1 MEELDSSQRKFCD
14 APSGNNIRLLAPAG
28 CGKTQCLLFRCKQ
41 IVERSL
47 HSSRPRFLIVTFT
60 RAAAGE
66 LRYRV
71 NSDDRF
77 SAIRNL
83 VEISTLNAWG
93 LRRVKSV
100 AAVKPKLISS
110 KYEKYLTMSNQL
122 QHIWIKYKFIK
133 KAMMEERKKSVAPSI
148 LMDVIDAFKSLGFDH
163 VQHSNLR
170 RFSQH
175 LEELQELDLTWN
187 LEAQFEKLAKLGVL
201 DTKIVGNGAEVA
213 QSEAKKVYDAFFKFW
228 RESTKHLIDSDTITI
243 EDQKYYAYIDEY
255 QKGEKGKFLSG
266 AVRIHHVF
274 VDEFQDIN
282 PLDMALVKAIVK
294 RNRATITIVGD
305 DDQAIFEWRG
315 TTPEYILN
323 PDKHFDSPFD
333 THILEVNYRPPRN
346 IVRHS
351 QNLIQHNTRRVDKRI
366 RASENSGEAQI
377 RIEKTSN
384 FAEALEYVHN
394 LYKTCVV
401 QGESPSRVALIGRK
415 KSQIIPYQV
424 YFASKNIPFYAAEDL
439 QVFLSGTF
447 DRLLDLLRIKTRDDT
462 TQSQKQV
469 VSDLLKLCD
478 LVKRYLLSKKDR
490 ESLFRHLQRAEPATM
505 SDGINALSSYRGPL
519 RGSNT
524 EGSMSLS
531 MAESISSFM
540 ESAKVAEALLTLSEH
555 FEGLQADF
563 GKAADDVFFTDPP
576 FLQLAAY
583 ASTYGKDYD
592 RFIGDIEQAKE
603 QLAYTSPF
611 EDNDGESESTESQN
625 RPMHLMTALR
635 AKGREF
641 DTVVLLDVVDGIW
654 THKKANQLRQLEAE
668 RRVFYVAFT
677 RAKQRVVMLVPTHF
691 GDKETTIS
699 PYVEELGLLD

>member
-1 MEELDSSQRKFCD
+1 MIQELDSSQRKFCD

-41 IVERSL
+41 LAERSL

-66 LRYRV
+66 LRDRV
-71 NSDDRF
+71 NSDGRF
-77 SAIRNL
+77 SAIRDL
-83 VEISTLNAWG
+83 VEISTLNKWG
-93 LRRVKSV
+93 FRRVKSV
-100 AAVKPKLISS
+100 AAFPPKLVKSDQ
-110 KYEKYLTMSNQL
+110 YYFTMLYQL
-122 QHIWIKYKFIK
+122 QPIWK
-133 KAMMEERKKSVAPSI
+133 KHKRVKRAIEEKRGKTPRI
-148 LMDVIDAFKSLGFDH
+148 LMNAIDALKSLGFDH

-170 RFSQH
+170 QFSQH
-175 LEELQELDLTWN
+175 LEKLQELDLTWY
-187 LEAQFEKLAKLGVL
+187 LEEQFKKLAKLGVL
-201 DTKIVGNGAEVA
+201 DTKIIGNGAEVV

-228 RESTKHLIDSDTITI
+228 REATKHLMDSNTLTI

-266 AVRIHHVF
+266 AARYRHVF

-282 PLDMALVKAIVK
+282 PLDFALVKAIVK

-323 PDKHFDSPFD
+323 PDKYFDSPFD
-333 THILEVNYRPPRN
+333 THILEVNYRSPRN

-351 QNLIQHNTRRVDKRI
+351 QNLIKHNTRREDKRI
-366 RASENSGEAQI
+366 RASENSGNAEI
-377 RIEKTSN
+377 SIEKTSN
-384 FAEALEYVHN
+384 LAEALEYVHN

-401 QGESPSRVALIGRK
+401 QGESPGRVALIGRK
-415 KSQIIPYQV
+415 RSQIIPYQV
-424 YFASKNIPFYAAEDL
+424 YFASKNISFYAAEDL

-490 ESLFRHLQRAEPATM
+490 ESLLRHLQRAEPATM

-519 RGSNT
+519 KGSNA

-531 MAESISSFM
+531 MAESIRLFM
-540 ESAKVAEALLTLSEH
+540 KSADVSEALLALSEH

-576 FLQLAAY
+576 FLQLAEY
-583 ASTYGKDYD
+583 ASTYDDDYD
-592 RFIGDIEQAKE
+592 RFIDDIEQAKE

-611 EDNDGESESTESQN
+611 EEDDEEGESTESQK

-635 AKGREF
+635 AKGKEF

-654 THKKANQLRQLEAE
+654 PHKN
-668 RRVFYVAFT
+668 
-677 RAKQRVVMLVPTHF
+677 AKSDYLSH
-691 GDKETTIS
+691 GH
-699 PYVEELGLLD
+699 

>member
-1 MEELDSSQRKFCD
+1 M
-14 APSGNNIRLLAPAG
+14 
-28 CGKTQCLLFRCKQ
+28 
-41 IVERSL
+41 
-47 HSSRPRFLIVTFT
+47 
-60 RAAAGE
+60 
-66 LRYRV
+66 
-71 NSDDRF
+71 
-77 SAIRNL
+77 
-83 VEISTLNAWG
+83 
-93 LRRVKSV
+93 
-100 AAVKPKLISS
+100 
-110 KYEKYLTMSNQL
+110 
-122 QHIWIKYKFIK
+122 
-133 KAMMEERKKSVAPSI
+133 
-148 LMDVIDAFKSLGFDH
+148 
-163 VQHSNLR
+163 
-170 RFSQH
+170 
-175 LEELQELDLTWN
+175 
-187 LEAQFEKLAKLGVL
+187 
-201 DTKIVGNGAEVA
+201 
-213 QSEAKKVYDAFFKFW
+213 
-228 RESTKHLIDSDTITI
+228 DSDTITI

-266 AVRIHHVF
+266 AARIHHVF

-333 THILEVNYRPPRN
+333 THILEVNYRSPRN

-351 QNLIQHNTRRVDKRI
+351 QNLIKHNTRRVDKRI
-366 RASENSGEAQI
+366 RASENSGEAEI

-384 FAEALEYVHN
+384 FAEAFEYVHN
-394 LYKTCVV
+394 LYETCVV

-424 YFASKNIPFYAAEDL
+424 YFSSKNIPFYAAEDL

-447 DRLLDLLRIKTRDDT
+447 DRLLDLLRIKARDDT

-490 ESLFRHLQRAEPATM
+490 ESLFRYLQRAEPATM

-519 RGSNT
+519 KGSNT

-540 ESAKVAEALLTLSEH
+540 ESAKVSEALLALSEH
-555 FEGLQADF
+555 FEGLQTDF
-563 GKAADDVFFTDPP
+563 GKAADDIFFTDPP

-583 ASTYGKDYD
+583 ASTYDNDYD
-592 RFIGDIEQAKE
+592 QFIDDIEQAKE

-611 EDNDGESESTESQN
+611 EDDDEEGESTESQR

-635 AKGREF
+635 AKGKEF

-654 THKKANQLRQLEAE
+654 PHKKANQLRELEAE

-677 RAKQRVVMLVPTHF
+677 RAKQRVVMLVPSRF

-699 PYVEELGLLD
+699 PYVGELGLLD